1 MNLLSSLIPRRP
13 PPAEVPDQLAARALG
28 ALDAVAVSQ
37 NNLEKVVNELLRERD
52 QARARRTRR

>member
-1 MNLLSSLIPRRP
+1 MNLLSSLIPRKP
-13 PPAEVPDQLAARALG
+13 PPAEVPDALAIRAVS

-52 QARARRTRR
+52 MARARRPRR